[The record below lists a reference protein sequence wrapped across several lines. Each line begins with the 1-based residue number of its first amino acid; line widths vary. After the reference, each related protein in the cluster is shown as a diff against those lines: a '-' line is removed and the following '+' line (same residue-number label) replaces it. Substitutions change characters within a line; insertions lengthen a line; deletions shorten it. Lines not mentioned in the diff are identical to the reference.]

1 MPSSTGEPEP
11 DEHAQE
17 ERTECVQTEGDLGG
31 PLHADLVKHAPS
43 NETADHTADSDE
55 SQGRDLLHANSLAG
69 DSTVDTLIQVADLI
83 SDEQFAGTRD
93 GLTQLQRRW
102 YRSRA
107 AREAPRTSVVLVHG
121 IGEHSGRYDHVGRF
135 LAERGHD
142 VLAFDNRG
150 HGQSGGRRGHVDRF
164 TELLDDVEDLIVE
177 RRQLGAPVVLFGHS
191 LGGLISTTYLLAD
204 RPKPD
209 FLVLSAP
216 AISARVPLWQRLL
229 APPLALIA
237 PRLFVRV
244 DLDARLISHDLQ
256 VQEDYR
262 DDPLRVAGSTAR
274 FGNEILTTMAATKA
288 ALDRIAV
295 PTYVFHGEEDELVPA
310 SVSLPLA
317 ELPNVSYRLWP
328 GLRHECLN
336 EPSRLDVLAEI
347 EAWLEG
353 ELAGNEQQS

>member
-1 MPSSTGEPEP
+1 M
-11 DEHAQE
+11 
-17 ERTECVQTEGDLGG
+17 
-31 PLHADLVKHAPS
+31 
-43 NETADHTADSDE
+43 
-55 SQGRDLLHANSLAG
+55 
-69 DSTVDTLIQVADLI
+69 
-83 SDEQFAGTRD
+83 
-93 GLTQLQRRW
+93 
-102 YRSRA
+102 
-107 AREAPRTSVVLVHG
+107 
-121 IGEHSGRYDHVGRF
+121 
-135 LAERGHD
+135 
-142 VLAFDNRG
+142 
-150 HGQSGGRRGHVDRF
+150 
-164 TELLDDVEDLIVE
+164 
-177 RRQLGAPVVLFGHS
+177 LFGHS

-229 APPLALIA
+229 APPLSRIA

-256 VQEDYR
+256 VQEEYR

-274 FGNEILTTMAATKA
+274 FGNEILTTMAATGA

-317 ELPNVSYRLWP
+317 ELPNVTYRLWP

-336 EPSRLDVLAEI
+336 ETSRLDVLAEI

-353 ELAGNEQQS
+353 ELAPNEQQS